1 MKTTIR
7 EQFKDIASGY
17 KGEIKEEG
25 DQLWIENKN
34 LITSYYQSGEIHR
47 QEKVLCKVGIYR
59 NRSLFADEK
68 TCSILG
74 GMFGVDF
81 SPEDLIHYL
90 KKYGF
95 EEEKVKQI
103 SFW

>member
-1 MKTTIR
+1 MKKSIR

-17 KGEIKEEG
+17 KGEIKE
-25 DQLWIENKN
+25 DQDRLWIENKN
-34 LITSYYQSGEIHR
+34 VITSYYREGGICR
-47 QEKVLCKVGIYR
+47 QERVLCKVGIWGK
-59 NRSLFADEK
+59 SLFADEK
-68 TCSILG
+68 TCAILG
-74 GMFGVDF
+74 GMLGVGF
-81 SPEDLIHYL
+81 SPDILVFYL

>member
-1 MKTTIR
+1 MKKSIR
-7 EQFKDIASGY
+7 EQFKEIASNY
-17 KGEIKEEG
+17 KGDIKEDE
-25 DQLWIENKN
+25 DRLWIENKN
-34 LITSYYQSGEIHR
+34 VITSYYKEGGICR
-47 QEKVLCKVGIYR
+47 QERVLCKVGIWGKG
-59 NRSLFADEK
+59 LFAEEK

-74 GMFGVDF
+74 DALLCDF
-81 SPEDLIHYL
+81 SPDVFIHYL